1 MSFWIWGGS
10 IVHDEVKKSIA
21 QGKGSNLRYFFV
33 DSFNIDP
40 TFASYHDDFEY
51 CRQHDVFEPQR
62 RLTPFRTD
70 ERSWDKEY
78 WLNLKADLQDNFSEE
93 RMLHMINVAKVIY
106 KQRINSNKQNNVLE
120 QKKENIFS
128 NTYEDNKKYR
138 IEKILPQDDLELKQE
153 AELKKARE
161 ALDRQEKEKL
171 KKAMMCHNIPKGQ
184 DPKKSSGIPLLPVI
198 GIIVV
203 VIVVLLLLLR

>member
-1 MSFWIWGGS
+1 M
-10 IVHDEVKKSIA
+10 HDEVKKSIA

-138 IEKILPQDDLELKQE
+138 IEKILPQDDPELKQE

-161 ALDRQEKEKL
+161 EFARQEEAK
-171 KKAMMCHNIPKGQ
+171 KKALARPNVPNKYVGGQ
-184 DPKKSSGIPLLPVI
+184 NVKKSQGIPLLPI
-198 GIIVV
+198 SIIIAL
-203 VIVVLLLLLR
+203 VIVVLLLLLK